1 MAVLME
7 TDGQFGALHKLF
19 PVIGEHHLL
28 EEEIK

>member
-1 MAVLME
+1 MAALME
-7 TDGQFGALHKLF
+7 TDALLGELHKLF